1 MEGFR
6 EVFRVV
12 VFDVFVDVVAVEV
25 VDTDT
30 SKRICRNVRP
40 GEKGNGRFL

>member
-1 MEGFR
+1 M
-6 EVFRVV
+6 
-12 VFDVFVDVVAVEV
+12 FDVFVDVGAVEV

-40 GEKGNGRFL
+40 GAKGNGRFL